1 MFAYASKHIFQLVY
15 WTSWYGCTVLYR
27 CTGLVL
33 DMWYLGVLVLD
44 YWYMWYLGVLVL
56 DYWYM
61 WYLGVHVLSLI
72 YTPHPLH
79 KL

>member
-1 MFAYASKHIFQLVY
+1 MLQNIFFN
-15 WTSWYGCTVLYR
+15 W
-27 CTGLVL
+27 CTGLAGMGVLYCTGVL
-33 DMWYLGVLVLD
+33 DWYWTCG
-44 YWYMWYLGVLVL
+44 MGVLVL